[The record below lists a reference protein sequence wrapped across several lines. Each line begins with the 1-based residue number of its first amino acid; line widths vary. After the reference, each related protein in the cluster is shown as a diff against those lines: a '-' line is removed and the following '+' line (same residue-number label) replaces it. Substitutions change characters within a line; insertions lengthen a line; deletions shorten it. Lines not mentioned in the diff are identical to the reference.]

1 MEPTMSK
8 SPKSPFPKLVVNA
21 TLATPNPSNATALP
35 HAPTAPVES
44 VADDVLSMFGDPA
57 EEASQPPA
65 EVTGEAVP
73 DPVAVDEHDILTP
86 ADPEVVEVH
95 REMDVAD
102 HVDLTATREPL
113 NDARDNAGAGDA
125 SPSRVSTDDA
135 STQMDVDGSGSPG
148 VGAVALPAH
157 PAADLFP
164 MLGDEQ
170 LAELAEDIRVRGL
183 VEPIVTIQVDGVTL
197 ILDGRNRYRACLVAG
212 VEPRVVAWDG
222 TGGSPSGFVL
232 AKNIH
237 RRHLTPSQRAAI
249 AVDLLPLLEAEAR
262 ERQVA
267 AAEAT
272 NARAHL
278 ALVEAV
284 PEASSEPV
292 VRGRSRDIA
301 ASALGVSGRS
311 VGDAKAIAEA
321 APEVLVEV
329 KAGNLSIPE
338 GRRIAALPTPEART
352 KAIKD
357 VKAGTGR
364 KERVPKTVVAPPSVT
379 DTLGPVRA
387 AVGSLGKLLDGIPKT
402 ERPIWWAPLRKAI
415 RVVAAK

>member
-1 MEPTMSK
+1 MSK
-8 SPKSPFPKLVVNA
+8 SPPRKPVSPIRSKHEVVAPPTPPASVEPSTA
-21 TLATPNPSNATALP
+21 TGIPATGSAG
-35 HAPTAPVES
+35 VES
-44 VADDVLSMFGDPA
+44 VSDAAGEVEPEAPSAVADTETGGVETVEALPVVGVR
-57 EEASQPPA
+57 EE
-65 EVTGEAVP
+65 
-73 DPVAVDEHDILTP
+73 DPVLDAASSAVM
-86 ADPEVVEVH
+86 
-95 REMDVAD
+95 R
-102 HVDLTATREPL
+102 
-113 NDARDNAGAGDA
+113 
-125 SPSRVSTDDA
+125 
-135 STQMDVDGSGSPG
+135 
-148 VGAVALPAH
+148 AH

-170 LAELAEDIRVRGL
+170 LAELTEDIRVRGL
-183 VEPIVTIQVDGVTL
+183 VESIITITVDGEVL

-212 VEPRVVAWDG
+212 VDPRTVAWDG

-237 RRHLTPSQRAAI
+237 RRHLSPSQRAAI
-249 AVDLLPLLEAEAR
+249 AVDLLPMLEAEAR

-278 ALVEAV
+278 ALVEGV
-284 PEASSEPV
+284 PEPSSEPL

-338 GRRIAALPTPEART
+338 GRRIAALPSLEER
-352 KAIKD
+352 KEAIKD
-357 VKAGTGR
+357 AKGGTGTR
-364 KERVPKTVVAPPSVT
+364 KERVPKTVVAPPSGT

-387 AVGSLGKLLDGIPKT
+387 AVGSLGKLLDAVPKV

-415 RVVAAK
+415 RVVAK

>member
-267 AAEAT
+267 AAAAT
-272 NARAHL
+272 NAARRAE
-278 ALVEAV
+278 VETV
-284 PEASSEPV
+284 PEFVPGSSTGE
-292 VRGRSRDIA
+292 SREHA
-301 ASALGVSGRS
+301 AAAMQVNARYVS
-311 VGDAKAIAEA
+311 DAKAIAEK

-329 KAGNLSIPE
+329 RSGALSIPE
-338 GRRIAALPTPEART
+338 GRRIAALPTPEER
-352 KAIKD
+352 KEAIKE
-357 VKAGTGR
+357 VKAGTGKR
-364 KERVPKTVVAPPSVT
+364 KERVPKSVVAPPSGT

-387 AVGSLGKLLDGIPKT
+387 AVAALGKLLDAVPKAD
-402 ERPIWWAPLRKAI
+402 RPVWWAGLRKAI
-415 RVVAAK
+415 RVVAQ

>member
-1 MEPTMSK
+1 MAKISAPKTGK
-8 SPKSPFPKLVVNA
+8 SVN
-21 TLATPNPSNATALP
+21 PII
-35 HAPTAPVES
+35 
-44 VADDVLSMFGDPA
+44 VAAA
-57 EEASQPPA
+57 E
-65 EVTGEAVP
+65 
-73 DPVAVDEHDILTP
+73 
-86 ADPEVVEVH
+86 
-95 REMDVAD
+95 
-102 HVDLTATREPL
+102 
-113 NDARDNAGAGDA
+113 GDA
-125 SPSRVSTDDA
+125 SPAPETRMEPVGGVVPQEAFEGAGLVVGDRGTNSQDDAVAPREIVVTDDA
-135 STQMDVDGSGSPG
+135 SEVPVASVPDAVHELSPSSE
-148 VGAVALPAH
+148 VHHPMMRAH
-157 PAADLFP
+157 PAAELFP
-164 MLGDEQ
+164 MLPDEQ

-183 VEPIVTIQVDGVTL
+183 VESIITITVDGEAL

-212 VEPRVVAWDG
+212 VEPRTVAWDG

-237 RRHLTPSQRAAI
+237 RRHLSPSQRAAI
-249 AVDLLPLLEAEAR
+249 AVDLLPMLEAEAR

-272 NARAHL
+272 NARGHL
-278 ALVEAV
+278 ALVEGV
-284 PEASSEPV
+284 PEPSSEPL

-338 GRRIAALPTPEART
+338 GRRIAALPSPEERT

-357 VKAGTGR
+357 VKAGTGKR
-364 KERVPKTVVAPPSVT
+364 KEPKTTATPPSTT

-387 AVGSLGKLLDGIPKT
+387 AVGNLGKLLDGIPK
-402 ERPIWWAPLRKAI
+402 EDRPIWWAPLRKAI
-415 RVVAAK
+415 RVVAK